1 MFNTVIKGVA
11 KGLISFTND
20 YSVVE
25 DIELANLKLSRSQ
38 LEDSKREIAD
48 LRKVSEE
55 RDTNFDSQISERYA
69 TIVELEDKLR
79 RVTDERD
86 TARENINKLIEEIRD
101 ASRVPKKLK
110 EDIENKYLLK

>member
-1 MFNTVIKGVA
+1 MFNTLIKGVA
-11 KGLISFTND
+11 KGLVSFTNE
-20 YSVVE
+20 YSLVE

-48 LRKVSEE
+48 LRKVSE
-55 RDTNFDSQISERYA
+55 
-69 TIVELEDKLR
+69 
-79 RVTDERD
+79 ERD